1 MRRIAHGAPPRRRM
15 RTLVLGQGI
24 FAMVMSFP
32 HANGMCRGLRNVL
45 CFSRACLAPSLP
57 PLENRK
63 AFAQSQFPTAA
74 AASESSWFGGKKERT
89 IMILFGP
96 PGAGVCMRVSRRGRE
111 EGGREPAYTTYT
123 TAGKGTHAPKI
134 VERCD
139 TPQLSTG
146 DMLRAAVAAG
156 TEVGKKAKVKNSGMS
171 VPLYISS
178 SKPQHNDF

>member
-1 MRRIAHGAPPRRRM
+1 MRK
-15 RTLVLGQGI
+15 LVLGQGI
-24 FAMVMSFP
+24 DAMVMSFL
-32 HANGMCRGLRNVL
+32 HANGMCRGSRNVL
-45 CFSRACLAPSLP
+45 CFSRACLASSLP

-74 AASESSWFGGKKERT
+74 AASESSWFGGSKART

-96 PGAGVCMRVSRRGRE
+96 PGAGVCKCVSRRGGREGASE
-111 EGGREPAYTTYT
+111 EGGREPAYTTCT

-134 VERCD
+134 VERCG

-156 TEVGKKAKVKNSGMS
+156 TEVGKKAKVKI
-171 VPLYISS
+171 LEC
-178 SKPQHNDF
+178 

>member
-1 MRRIAHGAPPRRRM
+1 MRRIAHGAPLRRRM

-24 FAMVMSFP
+24 DAMVMSFP

-45 CFSRACLAPSLP
+45 CFSRACLAPSFP

-96 PGAGVCMRVSRRGRE
+96 PGAGVCMRVSRRGSE
-111 EGGREPAYTTYT
+111 EGGSPLTQHTRLQARE
-123 TAGKGTHAPKI
+123 H
-134 VERCD
+134 
-139 TPQLSTG
+139 TPQ
-146 DMLRAAVAAG
+146 R
-156 TEVGKKAKVKNSGMS
+156 
-171 VPLYISS
+171 S
-178 SKPQHNDF
+178 SKGVALPSCPPVTCSGQPSRLVRRLGRRPR

>member
-1 MRRIAHGAPPRRRM
+1 MSCAEQGRFSVQCVDAKQRDAPP
-15 RTLVLGQGI
+15 
-24 FAMVMSFP
+24 AW
-32 HANGMCRGLRNVL
+32 
-45 CFSRACLAPSLP
+45 SLP
-57 PLENRK
+57 PSPREPQSLCAVAVSDGRCGVRK
-63 AFAQSQFPTAA
+63 FVVWRQEGAHDHDPLWPPGRWCVYACLT
-74 AASESSWFGGKKERT
+74 EGGKRE
-89 IMILFGP
+89 
-96 PGAGVCMRVSRRGRE
+96 RGRR

-134 VERCD
+134 VERCA

-178 SKPQHNDF
+178 SKPQHTDF